1 MDSDELL
8 FARGVLV
15 RLAQAAER
23 EPQAAQR
30 IRDLVKESGILAVFG
45 VGAALNPLDLL
56 EAGGVALLRDAL
68 APLSLAQLR
77 QVVAAS
83 GYDPDRAT
91 VRWRSLA
98 RFVELIV
105 AQAVAQMEQRDR
117 AILKAQYSGPV
128 PDQPSPSGASWML

>member
-23 EPQAAQR
+23 EPETAQR
-30 IRDLVKESGILAVFG
+30 IRDLVKESGLLKVFG
-45 VGAALNPLDLL
+45 AGAALNPLELL
-56 EAGGVALLRDAL
+56 EAGGVALLREAL
-68 APLSLAQLR
+68 APLPVAQLR
-77 QVVAAS
+77 QIVAAN

-91 VRWRSLA
+91 ARWRSPA

-117 AILKAQYSGPV
+117 AILKAQYPGTV